1 MARGAGGVQ
10 LNRVQGVMG
19 MEMENGLG
27 LAKPRT
33 PQSTE
38 HPNEPPQLGGH
49 PEMGLPPGRGR
60 DTPGHPLLMSICLR
74 VQAGLI

>member
-38 HPNEPPQLGGH
+38 HPSEPPQLGGH
-49 PEMGLPPGRGR
+49 PEMGLDPQEEAG
-60 DTPGHPLLMSICLR
+60 TPQGIPSSCPSASGHR
-74 VQAGLI
+74 QG